1 MKIKQ
6 DFVTNS
12 SSSSFI
18 VLLDSKECSCCGRKN
33 MISELME
40 ADTNCDIQ
48 INKELDFIKECVQYE
63 PDRDKIWKKIMNATK
78 NNKEV
83 IHIEFDNHSNYG
95 ALIKRDK
102 SITIL
107 HSMEG

>member
-18 VLLDSKECSCCGRKN
+18 VILDSKECACCGRKN
-33 MISELME
+33 MLSELME

-48 INKELDFIKECVQYE
+48 INKELDFIKDELQYE
-63 PDRDKIWKKIMNATK
+63 PDKDKIWKKIMDAKTQY
-78 NNKEV
+78 KEV

-95 ALIKRDK
+95 ELIKRDK